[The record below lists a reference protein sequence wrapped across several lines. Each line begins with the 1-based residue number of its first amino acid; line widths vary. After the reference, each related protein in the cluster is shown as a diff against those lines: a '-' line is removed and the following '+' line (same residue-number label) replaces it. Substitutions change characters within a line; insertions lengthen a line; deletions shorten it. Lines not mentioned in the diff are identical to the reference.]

1 VLSSAHS
8 LTRVSLALSG
18 LHGRTTPGDLVY
30 DEKKSEIYLAP
41 PGKKFPMAGERHPC
55 LLSSLSTVSTR
66 VALRAGLTFK
76 VEAVTQL
83 WKGKVSEL
91 WNDES
96 VAKVDANNIF
106 AIQGLFETNDGKAKS
121 MIVDLEA
128 PSGEQ
133 RDAII
138 EALKS
143 LIEVRRC
150 LLFTPCL
157 AAHSAVCRA
166 RARTLSSRRA
176 TCSALMP
183 TLPRRCASAAAP
195 GWYGGTEL
203 QSLRSCR
210 AALRSSF
217 RLP

>member
-1 VLSSAHS
+1 
-8 LTRVSLALSG
+8 
-18 LHGRTTPGDLVY
+18 
-30 DEKKSEIYLAP
+30 
-41 PGKKFPMAGERHPC
+41 MAGGRQICIPFDREHGLNSR
-55 LLSSLSTVSTR
+55 R
-66 VALRAGLTFK
+66 VACAGLTFK

-143 LIEVRRC
+143 LIEVSRW
-150 LLFTPCL
+150 LLPTLCHAVL
-157 AAHSAVCRA
+157 TRLCILSACRA

-176 TCSALMP
+176 TCSASML
-183 TLPRRCASAAAP
+183 TLPRRCASAAAWLACFAP
-195 GWYGGTEL
+195 PQPL
-203 QSLRSCR
+203 LSCR
-210 AALRSSF
+210 AALRLSF